1 MKYLA
6 HIFIVFCFFPYLD
19 FLGLGTDTQPNA
31 LLIAPFLLL
40 GIKDK
45 KVNAPIVLFWVV
57 FILSLFLFFYNSL
70 SLFVFL
76 KNVLNYLSIP
86 LVCTAM
92 YALMTK
98 MNYQLSFKFFLWI
111 VGLYGAIGLIQLYV
125 NPTVIDFM
133 LNMQR
138 GALLGG
144 RGVSSISTEPAYYGT
159 TCLFFMIFSLLSF
172 NKQQNLIAVP
182 ILIFQLTF
190 LSRSAT
196 AIGILVA
203 ALLLFTVVQVLRF
216 KMRYIIATAVSLMIA
231 VPIFINTWNQIEETR
246 VGQLAEE
253 FVKNPLLIAK
263 FDGSVAVR
271 LTSAIAPFM
280 ALSHDYAK
288 PRGLGNYQ
296 DFLSD
301 FYTRGQYRSFL
312 SLHAIKDK
320 PRLGGSMNMVVFQ
333 LGFLGLLFPIAVFLS
348 FKKALSSDAIKFCF
362 ILLVLIMFT
371 QIQMMHGMFGV
382 ILATAIHQGNTKN
395 TQPLNNI

>member
-1 MKYLA
+1 MDL
-6 HIFIVFCFFPYLD
+6 
-19 FLGLGTDTQPNA
+19 LGLGTDTQPNA
-31 LLIAPFLLL
+31 LLVAFLLL
-40 GIKDK
+40 VGIKDK
-45 KVNAPIVLFWVV
+45 KVNTPIVLFWVV
-57 FILSLFLFFYNSL
+57 FILSFFLFFYNSL
-70 SLFVFL
+70 SLFVYI

-86 LVCTAM
+86 LVCTTM
-92 YALMTK
+92 YVLITK
-98 MNYQLSFKFFLWI
+98 MKYQLSFKSFMWI
-111 VGLYGAIGLIQLYV
+111 IGLYGAIGLVQLYV
-125 NPTVIDFM
+125 SPTVIDFI

-159 TCLFFMIFSLLSF
+159 TCLFFMIFSLINF
-172 NKQQNLIAVP
+172 NKQQNLTAIP

-196 AIGILVA
+196 AIGLLVA
-203 ALLLFTVVQVLRF
+203 ALLLFTVIQLLRF
-216 KMRYIIATAVSLMIA
+216 KINYIIATTVSLMIA
-231 VPIFINTWNQIEETR
+231 VPIFMNTWNQIEETR

-271 LTSAIAPFM
+271 LTSAMAPFM

-296 DFLSD
+296 EFLSD
-301 FYTRGQYRSFL
+301 FYTKGQYRSFL

-333 LGFLGLLFPIAVFLS
+333 LGFLGLLFPIAIFLS
-348 FKKALSSDAIKFCF
+348 FRKALSSDAIKFCF
-362 ILLVLIMFT
+362 ILLVIIMFT

-382 ILATAIHQGNTKN
+382 ILAAVIHHGNTMN
-395 TQPLNNI
+395 TQPINNI